1 MSSIT
6 SEEAAELRRLEAAVP
21 PGEWSHDLD
30 CDDPEGTIAN
40 DNGGAVAFM
49 CPFASV
55 HTIDRTG
62 GQTFCHDEARLI
74 PAARN
79 ALPRL
84 LDEIDWQRAEIDRL
98 RGLLSGDAEV
108 KHMTFSPEKG
118 CEVEVEH
125 WAVKLIAESLFKS
138 LGDAPNFVTMTVTHA
153 DHGPVEI
160 TIRRPEGKPVATVL
174 AELRAE
180 IDRLRAELAARPKL
194 WIVRVRCPSGNTT
207 HRSGLRADTIE
218 IGSVDIGD
226 CGDAVPCIAAFD
238 KGIDASYVAACV
250 GGTVEEWG
258 AK

>member
-1 MSSIT
+1 MRDRVT
-6 SEEAAELRRLEAAVP
+6 TEEAAELRRLEAAVP

-84 LDEIDWQRAEIDRL
+84 LDEID
-98 RGLLSGDAEV
+98 
-108 KHMTFSPEKG
+108 
-118 CEVEVEH
+118 
-125 WAVKLIAESLFKS
+125 
-138 LGDAPNFVTMTVTHA
+138 
-153 DHGPVEI
+153 
-160 TIRRPEGKPVATVL
+160 
-174 AELRAE
+174 
-180 IDRLRAELAARPKL
+180 RLRAELAVRPKL
-194 WIVRVRCPSGNTT
+194 WVV
-207 HRSGLRADTIE
+207 RADTIE

-238 KGIDASYVAACV
+238 REIDASYVAACV